1 MKIQFGKEKSSN
13 KVKTLNREWIAD
25 METDGIRFSHKKIET
40 IKEYNEK
47 MNCSYSGLPS
57 IYAYE

>member
-1 MKIQFGKEKSSN
+1 MKLHFGKNKSSN
-13 KVKTLNREWIAD
+13 KGKTLNREWIAD
-25 METDGIRFSHKKIET
+25 METEGIRFSNTKVET

>member
-1 MKIQFGKEKSSN
+1 MWFWKEKGHS
-13 KVKTLNREWIAD
+13 KGKPINREWIAD
-25 METDGIRFSHKKIET
+25 METAGIRFRNTKIET
-40 IKEYNEK
+40 IQDYNEK

>member
-1 MKIQFGKEKSSN
+1 MKIRFGKENSSTKG
-13 KVKTLNREWIAD
+13 KVIKREWIAD
-25 METDGIRFSHKKIET
+25 METDGIRFSET
-40 IKEYNEK
+40 DTKTVKEYNEK

>member
-1 MKIQFGKEKSSN
+1 MKIRFEKESGSN
-13 KVKTLNREWIAD
+13 KRKTIIRKDNDIN
-25 METDGIRFSHKKIET
+25 TD
-40 IKEYNEK
+40 IKSYNEK

>member
-1 MKIQFGKEKSSN
+1 MKILFRKEKSSTVR
-13 KVKTLNREWIAD
+13 KPIKREWIVD
-25 METDGIRFSHKKIET
+25 METDGIRFSET
-40 IKEYNEK
+40 DVKDIKEYNEK

>member
-1 MKIQFGKEKSSN
+1 MKIRFVREKSSN
-13 KVKTLNREWIAD
+13 VRKPIKREWIAD
-25 METDGIRFSHKKIET
+25 METDGIRFSETDVKT